1 MKKNIKYIKVYW
13 IEKLQNIFIG
23 GFIYENDLKWSNNND
38 DYYIIELNYK
48 KTKDNKNEYHN
59 ISDINKIF
67 FINESSLSNFK
78 ATTFFNLPIY
88 EKLLQINELI
98 FNTEIEIS
106 TIFNYKKDIVDK
118 FKNNKFKWID
128 IDLKLWL
135 LSSIYYFFTLNKNS
149 IVNISWLF
157 SIFRVSDFEK
167 NYKSINNFYKDNFK
181 SNNITWEKLKNYKKE
196 YKFYEMSLIY
206 SVLWDLLNWNTF
218 QKRIYDDK
226 QENYLS
232 IFSKILFEINVNNR
246 KIDEKYD
253 FFINKVF
260 SKLKLDYY
268 ENRYLNLI
276 QNKKYR
282 DENLSLLEYLLIIL
296 IKWDYNLI
304 LDNLEKFQIKEE
316 LQDHIKLICYI
327 LKWIFDW
334 YSNLDKNI
342 KIEAYNSKIFD
353 FVLNKRTKNLVFKN
367 DSIKYWN
374 LLFKIS

>member
-1 MKKNIKYIKVYW
+1 MKKNLKYIKIYW
-13 IEKLQNIFIG
+13 IEKLQNIFIS
-23 GFIYENDLKWSNNND
+23 GFIYEDDLKWSNDN

-48 KTKDNKNEYHN
+48 KTKDNKKEYHN

-67 FINESSLSNFK
+67 FINESSLNNFK
-78 ATTFFNLPIY
+78 ATTFFNLPIH

-98 FNTEIEIS
+98 FNTEIEIN
-106 TIFNYKKDIVDK
+106 TIFNYKKDIADK
-118 FKNNKFKWID
+118 FKNNKFNGID

-135 LSSIYYFFTLNKNS
+135 LSSIYYFFILNKKS
-149 IVNISWLF
+149 IVNVSWLF
-157 SIFRVSDFEK
+157 SIFRVSNFEK
-167 NYKSINNFYKDNFK
+167 YYKNISNYYKDNFN

-196 YKFYEMSLIY
+196 YRFDEMSLIY

-232 IFSKILFEINVNNR
+232 IFSKILFEVNWNKR
-246 KIDEKYD
+246 EVDEKYD

-260 SKLKLDYY
+260 SKLRLDYY
-268 ENRYLNLI
+268 EKRYLNLI

-282 DENLSLLEYLLIIL
+282 DENLNLLEYLLIIL
-296 IKWDYNLI
+296 IKWDYSLI

-327 LKWIFDW
+327 LKWTFDW

-353 FVLNKRTKNLVFKN
+353 FILNKTTKNLIFKN

-374 LLFKIS
+374 LIFKIS